1 MKLYKHKN
9 NTDVA
14 FKINQTKE
22 DKNYLHL
29 QISWYNIVSKPSFF
43 IERDSIKIKKSDLKN
58 WIIIKR

>member
-14 FKINQTKE
+14 FKIININNIEQYVQL
-22 DKNYLHL
+22 DV
-29 QISWYNIVSKPSFF
+29 SWYNITSKHPFF

>member
-29 QISWYNIVSKPSFF
+29 QISWYNIVSKPFF
-43 IERDSIKIKKSDLKN
+43 IDYDEIKIRKEDVKN
-58 WIIIKR
+58 WQIIKFN